1 MRLPGPRGWLPATFL
16 GLAFVSFPIWVA
28 FHSGTVGTLLSTS
41 APIPAAMAVLA
52 AVTVLTWMGGYKLLE
67 RAQVAIV
74 AIMLASVLVAFFV
87 VSPDWLAL
95 LAGFLPQRVA
105 YPDWAAQIP
114 ELANRP
120 VWLETVTYVGV
131 IGGSGYDYLAYVSYL
146 REKNWRGE
154 EGVRN
159 ALFDSL
165 VSFAAVLIFTVVFTA
180 LGAMILHPQKIIP
193 AGNDLLN
200 LQAQFLPALKPLYF
214 AGAALAVFGTLY
226 GTVEVAPAIWRESL
240 LAFGFQNVPRKPAIA
255 WVCGAGFMVLLIM
268 LIQGN
273 SPAWIAVLTPANLF
287 TGVLAS
293 GIIALLSVWAD
304 PRPRWLAACNI
315 IGGLAFV
322 ALGIRGYVAYG
333 SALPIPITICV
344 GLAAWGILARARR

>member
-1 MRLPGPRGWLPATFL
+1 MQLPGPRGWLPATFL
-16 GLAFVSFPIWVA
+16 GLAVVSFPIWVA
-28 FHSGTVGTLLSTS
+28 FHSGTMGTLLSKS
-41 APIPAAMAVLA
+41 APIPAAIAILAV
-52 AVTVLTWMGGYKLLE
+52 VTILTWIGGYKLLE

-87 VSPDWLAL
+87 VPPNWPDL
-95 LAGFLPQRVA
+95 LAGFFPQSVA
-105 YPDWAAQIP
+105 YPDWSAQIP
-114 ELANRP
+114 ELTNRP
-120 VWLETVTYVGV
+120 VWVETVTYVGV

-159 ALFDSL
+159 ALFDSV

-180 LGAMILHPQKIIP
+180 LGAMTLHPQKTIP

-200 LQAQFLPALKPLYF
+200 LQAQFLPSLKPVYF

-240 LAFGFQNVPRKPAIA
+240 LAFGFQNVPRKPATA
-255 WVCGAGFMVLLIM
+255 WVCGAGFVVLAIM
-268 LIQGN
+268 LFQSN
-273 SPAWIAVLTPANLF
+273 SPALIAVLTPANLF

-293 GIIALLSVWAD
+293 GIIALLSVWTD

-322 ALGIRGYVAYG
+322 ALGVRGYISYG
-333 SALPIPITICV
+333 SLLPIPITVCV
-344 GLAAWGILARARR
+344 GLAAWGILVRARR